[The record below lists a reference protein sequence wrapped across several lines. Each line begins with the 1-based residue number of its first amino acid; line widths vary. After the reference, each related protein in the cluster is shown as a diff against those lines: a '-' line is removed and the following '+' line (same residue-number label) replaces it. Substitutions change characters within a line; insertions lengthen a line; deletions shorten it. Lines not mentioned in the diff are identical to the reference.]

1 MRLVDSWSLAR
12 QDIRVLDISRRGL
25 KLRVPRSLVRGTLV
39 QIQLQGLSPGLLAVA
54 EVRYCLSAGRD
65 FDVGV
70 DAGVQFNTLFP
81 EAS

>member
-1 MRLVDSWSLAR
+1 M
-12 QDIRVLDISRRGL
+12 
-25 KLRVPRSLVRGTLV
+25 